1 MRTMTARGLFGLALA
16 VLLAA
21 NIVVLA
27 GVAANR
33 RGEPEATLVLT
44 ERELQLPYRT
54 HRENSGL
61 ALQLVWRTL
70 PREAEGDGYSYDS
83 RSPAWLDA
91 GKLQELGFDP
101 EDYVSDQTK
110 AGRYKE
116 PIPREVLIVLEYDGE
131 AHREAIRRAEAALAA
146 DEARWR
152 VKSDDRMLK
161 ERFDEAAKRLKR
173 ERITA
178 SRLFAV
184 DAGLDMA
191 SLRAQY
197 SDRARFL
204 IIRGQSKL
212 YHRSAG
218 KGEAG
223 GYLTGLAIEDIH
235 VPLNQR
241 QVFDDLQGQ
250 DGSRRDEFAEPRYE
264 VELAWGRRLEP
275 WIVEAAALG
284 GQ

>member
-33 RGEPEATLVLT
+33 RGEPEATLVLS

-61 ALQLVWRTL
+61 ALQMIWRTL
-70 PREAEGDGYSYDS
+70 PREREDDGYSYDS

-91 GKLQELGFDP
+91 DKLRELGFDP
-101 EDYVSDQTK
+101 ADYVDDQAK
-110 AGRYKE
+110 VGRFKE
-116 PIPREVLIVLEYDGE
+116 PIPRQVLTVLENDGE

-152 VKSDDRMLK
+152 AKPDDKLLK

-197 SDRARFL
+197 SDRTRFL
-204 IIRGQSKL
+204 IVRGQIKP
-212 YHRSAG
+212 YHRPAG
-218 KGEAG
+218 RSDAG
-223 GYLTGLAIEDIH
+223 GYLTGLAIENIH
-235 VPLNQR
+235 VPLHQR
-241 QVFDDLQGQ
+241 QVFDALQAQ
-250 DGSRRDEFAEPRYE
+250 DQSRRDEFAAPRYE

-275 WIVEAAALG
+275 WIVEAAALA